1 MSKDSNSYHL
11 PVLLEECLD
20 SLNPREDGTYLDGT
34 LGGGGHSSAILR
46 CLGPQGHLI
55 CLDRDAMA
63 IAEGQ
68 KQLEKLKSPARL
80 DIVQENFGH
89 VTSVL
94 QKLGVSS
101 LDAALLDIGVS
112 SAQLDLPQRG
122 FSYMED
128 GPLDM
133 RMDDSKGISAQELLG
148 QASEAELC
156 KILWDYGEE
165 RYARRIAAAIV
176 RTRQHKPLTRTQELV
191 EVIYRAIPHQARREK
206 QHPAKRSFQAL
217 RIAVNDEL
225 GELERFLAQIPLLMR
240 PQGKLLIISF
250 HSLEDRLVKQAMR
263 KWEDPCTCP
272 PSFPVCQCGR
282 LPLGQA
288 QPRKGIRA
296 SDHEI
301 AENPRARSARLRVFC
316 FDGPGLNQVQEE
328 GLQ

>member
-1 MSKDSNSYHL
+1 MSA
-11 PVLLEECLD
+11 
-20 SLNPREDGTYLDGT
+20 LNPRKEGTYLDGT

-68 KQLEKLKSPARL
+68 KQLEKLKSPAQL
-80 DIVQENFGH
+80 DIVQETFGH
-89 VTSVL
+89 VTAVL
-94 QKLGVSS
+94 KRLGVEG
-101 LDAALLDIGVS
+101 LDGALLDIGVS

-133 RMDDSKGISAQELLG
+133 RMDESKGISAQELLA
-148 QASEAELC
+148 QASEVELS

-176 RTRQHKPLTRTQELV
+176 QARARKPLTRTQELV
-191 EVIYRAIPHQARREK
+191 EVIYKAIPNQARREK

-225 GELERFLAQIPLLMR
+225 GELERFLDQIPLLML
-240 PQGKLLIISF
+240 PQGKLLVISF

-272 PSFPVCQCGR
+272 PTFPVCQCGR

-288 QPRKGIRA
+288 QPRKGITA
-296 SDHEI
+296 SDKEL
-301 AENPRARSARLRVFC
+301 AQNPRARSARLRVFC
-316 FDGPGLNQVQEE
+316 FDGPGLDQVKAE
-328 GLQ
+328 GLK